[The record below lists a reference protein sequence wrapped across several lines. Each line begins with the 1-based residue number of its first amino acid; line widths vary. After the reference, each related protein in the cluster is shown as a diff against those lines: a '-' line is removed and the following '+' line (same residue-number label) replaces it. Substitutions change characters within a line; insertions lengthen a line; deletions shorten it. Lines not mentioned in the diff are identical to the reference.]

1 MKQANILLAAAL
13 IAAAA
18 TSYATEEGDGLALT
32 PGGIAVAEGQQSS
45 TDGVVIA
52 EMVDSTMVSDHVI
65 TVRELDNLIRPREGG
80 PVQRP
85 FRSDWP

>member
-13 IAAAA
+13 VAAAA
-18 TSYATEEGDGLALT
+18 TSYATEEADGLALNT
-32 PGGIAVAEGQQSS
+32 KGIAVAESQQPS

-52 EMVDSTMVSDHVI
+52 EVVDSSMVSDHVI

-80 PVQRP
+80 PV
-85 FRSDWP
+85 